1 MQTREIKKLLVIFSI
16 VVVVAG
22 FFYYFDRPQSQAA
35 ASNDFS
41 DLSWTMAF
49 EALHQTLSQEY
60 AFTEWKGINWN
71 QLHDNYGPQIA
82 AAQSRQDFNGYYLS
96 LRAYLNEIPD
106 GHVRVNNLKEI
117 DDLLIGGGYGMAIAD
132 SSDHN
137 IIVSWVDPASQAWAA
152 GLRPGTEV
160 VSWNGQP
167 IRTALAQTETLLAGT
182 SATSEYLNLKK
193 LAYLVRAPVGQ
204 VVEIGYLAP
213 DGVTLATAT
222 LVAFDDGGQS
232 LRKNYPDAVVSN
244 KLRDMFVG
252 VDNPDP
258 VPKAMVESQMVADRI
273 TYVKIQG
280 ELDADLQESG
290 ELQSSL
296 DLLSD
301 AVAAAT
307 QNGSQ
312 GLIVDLR
319 NNIGGLD
326 QMAVDMLG
334 FFYDQP
340 AFYEYQNL
348 YNPATGAFEIQKN
361 EDGSVGLTI
370 EPKQPYFG
378 GSVIVLI
385 NPKCVSS
392 GEGLAMGL
400 QKLPNART
408 LGFYGSNG
416 SFGLVGS
423 EAEMPGSL
431 TVHWPSGQSLDEQKT
446 IQLDSRN
453 GSGGVR
459 PDLLIP
465 MTAENAIRI
474 ANGED
479 VELAEAI
486 RLLQE

>member
-1 MQTREIKKLLVIFSI
+1 MQTREIKKLLAILCI
-16 VVVVAG
+16 LVVVAG
-22 FFYYFDRPQSQAA
+22 VLAYFDRLPTQSEAT
-35 ASNDFS
+35 NDFS
-41 DLSWTMAF
+41 DLSWTAAF
-49 EALHQTLSQEY
+49 EALHETLAQEY
-60 AFTEWKGINWN
+60 AFTEWKGIDWDS
-71 QLHDNYGPQIA
+71 LYDTYAPQIA
-82 AAQSRQDFNGYYLS
+82 AAQSSQDFKGYYLT

-117 DDLLIGGGYGMAIAD
+117 DDLFIGGGYGLALAN

-137 IIVSWVDPASQAWAA
+137 IIISWVDPASQAFAA

-167 IRTALAQTETLLAGT
+167 IRTALDQTETLLCGT
-182 SATSEYLNLKK
+182 SATTEYLNLKK
-193 LAYLVRAPVGQ
+193 LAYLVRAPIGQ
-204 VVEIGYLAP
+204 PVEIGYLGA
-213 DGVTLATAT
+213 DGVTLAT

-258 VPKAMVESQMVADRI
+258 VPTAMVESQTVADTI
-273 TYVKIQG
+273 SYVKIQG
-280 ELDADLQESG
+280 ELDADLQETGKTQSTL
-290 ELQSSL
+290 ELL
-296 DLLSD
+296 RD
-301 AVAAAT
+301 AIASAK

-312 GLIVDLR
+312 GLIIDLR

-348 YNPATGAFEIQKN
+348 YNPATGAFEIQEN

-370 EPKQPYFG
+370 APTQPHYG
-378 GSVIVLI
+378 GAVIVLI

-400 QKLPNART
+400 QKLPNVRT
-408 LGFYGSNG
+408 LGFYGTNG
-416 SFGLVGS
+416 SFGLAGA
-423 EAEMPGSL
+423 EALMPGSL
-431 TVHWPSGQSLDEQKT
+431 TVHWPSGQSLDEQKN

-459 PDLLIP
+459 PDLVIP

-486 RLLQE
+486 QVLQN